1 VTCRCRRGEVIA
13 FVHQTVLLREAVE
26 LLDPREG
33 RVIVDG
39 TLGGGGHA
47 EALLERGSTVV
58 GVDRDPSA
66 LAAARERLARFG
78 ARFRAVQG
86 RFGDVE
92 ALVDG
97 PVDGLLLDLGVSSPQ
112 LDRAERGFSFMHD
125 GPLDMRMGDD
135 GETAAQLIERVS
147 ERELADLIYELG
159 EERFSRAIARAL
171 KARRPMTTSEAV
183 DAVKAAVPRRA
194 WPRDI
199 HVATRTFQALRLAVN
214 DELGQLDQAL
224 AALPRVLKPGGRA
237 AIISFHSLEDRKVKQ
252 AFRALCGEA
261 PDELPRGLPVAREVR
276 ADFRALTKRAVVAGE
291 DEVSNNPRAR
301 SARLRGV
308 EKKP

>member
-1 VTCRCRRGEVIA
+1 MD
-13 FVHQTVLLREAVE
+13 LLN
-26 LLDPREG
+26 PSEG

-39 TLGGGGHA
+39 TLGGGGHS
-47 EALLERGSTVV
+47 EALLERGATVV
-58 GVDRDPSA
+58 GIDRDPSA
-66 LAAARERLARFG
+66 LAAARARLERFG
-78 ARFRAVQG
+78 DRFRAVQG
-86 RFGDVE
+86 RFGDVA
-92 ALVDG
+92 ALVEG

-112 LDRAERGFSFMHD
+112 LDRADRGFSFMQD

-159 EERFSRAIARAL
+159 EERFSRSIAREL
-171 KARRPMTTSEAV
+171 KARSPKTTAEAV
-183 DAVKAAVPRRA
+183 EAVKAAVPRKA

-214 DELGQLDQAL
+214 DELGQLDEAL
-224 AALPRVLKPGGRA
+224 AAIPALLRPGGRA

-261 PDELPRGLPVAREVR
+261 PDELPRGLPVVREVK
-276 ADFRALTKRAVVAGE
+276 ADFTALTKKPLVAGE
-291 DEVSNNPRAR
+291 EELSSNPRAR
-301 SARLRGV
+301 SAKLRGV
-308 EKKP
+308 EKKS

>member
-1 VTCRCRRGEVIA
+1 MD
-13 FVHQTVLLREAVE
+13 LLN
-26 LLDPREG
+26 PSEG

-39 TLGGGGHA
+39 TLGGGGHS
-47 EALLERGSTVV
+47 EALLERGATVV
-58 GVDRDPSA
+58 GIDRDPSA
-66 LAAARERLARFG
+66 LAAARARLGRFG
-78 ARFRAVQG
+78 DRFRAVQG
-86 RFGDVE
+86 RFGDVA

-112 LDRAERGFSFMHD
+112 LDRADRGFSFMQD

-159 EERFSRAIARAL
+159 EERFSRPIAREL
-171 KARRPMTTSEAV
+171 KARSPKTTAEAV
-183 DAVKAAVPRRA
+183 EAVKAAVPRKA

-214 DELGQLDQAL
+214 DELGQLDEAL
-224 AALPRVLKPGGRA
+224 AALPSLLKPGGRA

-261 PDELPRGLPVAREVR
+261 PDELPRGLPVVREVK
-276 ADFRALTKRAVVAGE
+276 ADFTALTKKPLTAGE
-291 DEVSNNPRAR
+291 DELSNNPRAR
-301 SARLRGV
+301 SAKLRGV
-308 EKKP
+308 EKKS